1 MGWIIAGAIIA
12 VILILLMTSVRVR
25 FDYSDPG
32 ELRLKISWLFV
43 TLVRV
48 PAKTKKQKRRDK
60 EAEKDVKTAA
70 VDAAEDSK
78 AFETSENQP
87 DSGKSP
93 QPGNESGSAAKT
105 KPQKQSRSAKSARSA
120 KPAKPAKSAKP
131 KSQKLTLS
139 DIFALVKL
147 VWDSLGKPLKR
158 VLKATRIR
166 GFRLAIDVGGDD
178 AAEAAIN
185 FGKTN
190 MAAGAALAFLDGC
203 FTLSE
208 PEFNITCNFN
218 GEETRTE
225 CGFTAKLTLIAA
237 LAFLFWALGRLVRNY
252 MSRKDAAAA
261 VEKLRK

>member
-25 FDYSDPG
+25 FDYADPG

-60 EAEKDVKTAA
+60 KAEKDVKSVAK
-70 VDAAEDSK
+70 DAADAEKSGQSAEAAGGK
-78 AFETSENQP
+78 ANTP
-87 DSGKSP
+87 
-93 QPGNESGSAAKT
+93 NESSSAAKT
-105 KPQKQSRSAKSARSA
+105 KPQKQSGAARST
-120 KPAKPAKSAKP
+120 KSGKTTKTTKS

-147 VWDSLGKPLKR
+147 VWDSLGTPLKR
-158 VLKATRIR
+158 LLKATRVN
-166 GFRLAIDVGGDD
+166 GFRLAIAVGGDD

-190 MAAGAALAFLDGC
+190 MAAGTALAFLDGC
-203 FTLSE
+203 FTLRE
-208 PEFNITCNFN
+208 PKFDITCNFN
-218 GEETRTE
+218 GEDTRTE

-237 LAFLFWALGRLVRNY
+237 LAFLVWAVGRLVRNY

>member
-1 MGWIIAGAIIA
+1 MGWIIAGAVVA
-12 VILILLMTSVRVR
+12 VILILLMTSVKVR

-43 TLVRV
+43 TLVRI

-60 EAEKDVKTAA
+60 KAEKDVK
-70 VDAAEDSK
+70 
-78 AFETSENQP
+78 
-87 DSGKSP
+87 
-93 QPGNESGSAAKT
+93 SAAKT
-105 KPQKQSRSAKSARSA
+105 AAELEKSEDPGGRTANPQALNESKSAEQNKPQESQKSQKTEREKSG
-120 KPAKPAKSAKP
+120 KPPKSDKP

-158 VLKATRIR
+158 LLKATRVTS
-166 GFRLAIDVGGDD
+166 FRLDISVGGDD
-178 AAEAAIN
+178 AADAAIK

-203 FTLSE
+203 FTLKD
-208 PEFNITCNFN
+208 PKFNVTCNFQS
-218 GEETRTE
+218 EETSTE
-225 CGFTAKLTLIAA
+225 CGFTARLTVIAA
-237 LAFLFWALGRLVRNY
+237 LAFLFWVAGRLIRNY

-261 VEKLRK
+261 VDKLRK

>member
-1 MGWIIAGAIIA
+1 MGWIIAGAVVA
-12 VILILLMTSVRVR
+12 VILILLMTSVKVR

-43 TLVRV
+43 TLVRI

-60 EAEKDVKTAA
+60 KAEKDVK
-70 VDAAEDSK
+70 
-78 AFETSENQP
+78 
-87 DSGKSP
+87 
-93 QPGNESGSAAKT
+93 SAAKGAAAQN
-105 KPQKQSRSAKSARSA
+105 KPQESRNTQKAQKPEQGKSG
-120 KPAKPAKSAKP
+120 KPPKSAKP

-158 VLKATRIR
+158 LLKATRVT
-166 GFRLAIDVGGDD
+166 GFRLDISVGGDD
-178 AAEAAIN
+178 AADAAIR

-203 FTLSE
+203 FTLKD
-208 PEFNITCNFN
+208 PKFNVTCNFQS
-218 GEETRTE
+218 EETRTE
-225 CGFTAKLTLIAA
+225 CGFTARLTVIAA
-237 LAFLFWALGRLVRNY
+237 LAFLFWVVGRLIRNY

-261 VEKLRK
+261 VDKLRK

>member
-12 VILILLMTSVRVR
+12 VILVLLMTSVRVR
-25 FDYSDPG
+25 FEFSDPG
-32 ELRLKISWLFV
+32 ELRLRISWLFV

-60 EAEKDVKTAA
+60 KAEKDVKSAA
-70 VDAAEDSK
+70 KDAADAEK
-78 AFETSENQP
+78 L
-87 DSGKSP
+87 KSADDKP
-93 QPGNESGSAAKT
+93 PNESVSAAKT
-105 KPQKQSRSAKSARSA
+105 KPQKQSA
-120 KPAKPAKSAKP
+120 PAKSSKSVKTPKP

-147 VWDSLGKPLKR
+147 VWDSLGTPLKR
-158 VLKATRIR
+158 LLKATRVN
-166 GFRLAIDVGGDD
+166 GFRLAISVGGDD

-190 MAAGAALAFLDGC
+190 MAAGTALAFLDGC
-203 FTLSE
+203 FTLRE
-208 PEFNITCNFN
+208 PKFDVTCNFN
-218 GEETRTE
+218 GEDTRTE

-237 LAFLFWALGRLVRNY
+237 LAFLFWAVGRLVRNY